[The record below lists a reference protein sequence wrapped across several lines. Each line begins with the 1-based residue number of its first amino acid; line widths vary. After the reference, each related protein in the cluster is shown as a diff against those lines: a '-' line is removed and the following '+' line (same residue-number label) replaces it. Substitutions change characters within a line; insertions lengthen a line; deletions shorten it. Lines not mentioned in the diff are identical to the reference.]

1 MNNSL
6 NNITVIIPAYNE
18 ETSIKKVLNEIK
30 ENIDNDLYEI
40 IVVDD
45 GSNDK
50 TAEIVSSFDSVK
62 LI

>member
-1 MNNSL
+1 
-6 NNITVIIPAYNE
+6 
-18 ETSIKKVLNEIK
+18 VLNEIK